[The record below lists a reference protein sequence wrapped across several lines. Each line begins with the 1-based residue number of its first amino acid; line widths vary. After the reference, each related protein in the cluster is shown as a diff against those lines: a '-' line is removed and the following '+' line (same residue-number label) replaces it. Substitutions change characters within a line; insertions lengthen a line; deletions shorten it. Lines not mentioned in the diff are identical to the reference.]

1 MKKNYAQQGLQYN
14 AYRFSRG
21 EALFTCMYIVFLVCF
36 LAVLFYRSILAVLF
50 LSPVGY
56 RVWKKEKEKKIQ
68 KRKKELGL
76 QFKDCIQSVSANL
89 RAGYSIENAFRESYS
104 EICLLHG
111 KDSGMAAELA
121 RLTQGLANN
130 ISLESLL
137 LSLGER
143 SGVTDI
149 REFAEIFSIAKR
161 NGGNMTDILMK
172 TSLIIGKKMETDKE
186 IQVLVSAKQ
195 MEQRIMN
202 LVPFAIILYV
212 SFTSPG
218 FFDVLYHNPLGIT
231 VMTVCLSVYFAA
243 YELSAKIVNI
253 RVD

>member
-1 MKKNYAQQGLQYN
+1 MKKSYVQQELQYDS
-14 AYRFSRG
+14 YRFSRA
-21 EALFTCMYIVFLVCF
+21 EAVLTCMYIMFLVCS
-36 LAVLFYRSILAVLF
+36 LAVLFYRSIFAVLF

-56 RVWKKEKEKKIQ
+56 LVWKKEKEKKIQ
-68 KRKKELGL
+68 RRKKELGL

-104 EICLLHG
+104 EISLLYG
-111 KDSGMAAELA
+111 KDSYMAAELA

-130 ISLESLL
+130 ISLERLL

-149 REFAEIFSIAKR
+149 REFGEIFSIAKR
-161 NGGNMTDILMK
+161 NGGNMMDILMR
-172 TSLIIGKKMETDKE
+172 TSQVIGKKMETDKE

-202 LVPFAIILYV
+202 LVPFAIILYI

-218 FFDVLYHNPLGIT
+218 FFDVLYHNPMGVT
-231 VMTVCLSVYFAA
+231 VMTVCLSVYYAA
-243 YELSAKIVNI
+243 YKLSAKIVDI
-253 RVD
+253 RVG